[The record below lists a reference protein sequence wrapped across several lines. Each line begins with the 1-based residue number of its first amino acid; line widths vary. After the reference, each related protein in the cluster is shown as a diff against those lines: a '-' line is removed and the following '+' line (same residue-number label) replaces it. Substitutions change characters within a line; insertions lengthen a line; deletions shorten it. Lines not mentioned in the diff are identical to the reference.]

1 MSKRNTSICGVR
13 IPIEIKSRVERCKN
27 KIETIEKIAIS
38 YAVQRYEGLKQFGIA
53 PDYESALDTL
63 KMEIAKAIDEL
74 GEIMPSAQVSAVE
87 SQVNEED
94 E

>member
-13 IPIEIKSRVERCKN
+13 IPAEIKNTVEMCKN

-38 YAVQRYEGLKQFGIA
+38 YAVQRYEGLRQFGIA
-53 PDYESALDTL
+53 PDYESALEVL
-63 KMEIAKAIDEL
+63 KTEINKALDEL
-74 GEIMPSAQVSAVE
+74 GEIQPSAQVSAVE
-87 SQVNEED
+87 SQINEED